1 MHNQRSDNE
10 NHPQRQEM
18 CFYEK
23 QMVETLCGFS
33 LWKLHSFQ
41 NETLLC
47 RGLAMAACWG
57 HSRQAQTSPTYSN
70 TEGDGLVVTWLL
82 TQKNTAFAFNRI
94 GR

>member
-1 MHNQRSDNE
+1 MHNQRSYNE

-23 QMVETLCGFS
+23 QMVGLCVG
-33 LWKLHSFQ
+33 LVCGLKLHSFQ

-82 TQKNTAFAFNRI
+82 TKKKHSVCF
-94 GR
+94 